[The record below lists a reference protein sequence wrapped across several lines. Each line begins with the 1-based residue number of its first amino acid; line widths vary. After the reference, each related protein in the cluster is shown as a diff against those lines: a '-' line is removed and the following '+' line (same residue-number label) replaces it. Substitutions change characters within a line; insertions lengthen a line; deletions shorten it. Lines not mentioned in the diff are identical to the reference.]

1 MLIAAAR
8 LTAAFP
14 LLVALLVVFGSSST
28 ALAFDIQNRW
38 SATQLDGGNLQRG
51 DPVNLRWSIVPD
63 GKSYDR
69 SANSQLVQF
78 LDDGWNVPA
87 AQRMPDFTN
96 RPWWSVI
103 NNAYAQYARVSGV
116 TLTYV
121 PEQDAS

>member
-1 MLIAAAR
+1 MLNAAAR
-8 LTAAFP
+8 LIAALP
-14 LLVALLVVFGSSST
+14 VLAALQLVFGSSSA
-28 ALAFDIQNRW
+28 ALAFDIENRW

-78 LDDGWNVPA
+78 LDDGWNVAA
-87 AQRMPDFTN
+87 AQRTPDFTN
-96 RPWWSVI
+96 RPWWAVI

-116 TLTYV
+116 SLTY
-121 PEQDAS
+121 